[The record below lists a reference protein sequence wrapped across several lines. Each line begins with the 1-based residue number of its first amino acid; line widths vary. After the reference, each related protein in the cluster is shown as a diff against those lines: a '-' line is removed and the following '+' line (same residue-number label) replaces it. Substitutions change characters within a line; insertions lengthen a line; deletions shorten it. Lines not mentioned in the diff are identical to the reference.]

1 MALIDTTKNEK
12 SPSEGASE
20 QPSGLSLSGANHSSQ
35 ELSMF
40 DLNYHSQAEE
50 IHDLLA
56 DPAFQALMNEP
67 DESEMANWYE
77 ITGAAA

>member
-1 MALIDTTKNEK
+1 MW
-12 SPSEGASE
+12 
-20 QPSGLSLSGANHSSQ
+20 
-35 ELSMF
+35 
-40 DLNYHSQAEE
+40 DLDYSSQAEE

-67 DESEMANWYE
+67 DESEINEMANWYE

>member
-1 MALIDTTKNEK
+1 
-12 SPSEGASE
+12 
-20 QPSGLSLSGANHSSQ
+20 
-35 ELSMF
+35 MF

-67 DESEMANWYE
+67 SDDDLEEMANWYE